1 MAVKK
6 RGLGRGLDA
15 LLGDSVLSDTPATP
29 QTIPV
34 ERIETNP
41 FQPRKDFDLDRL
53 RELADSIKTHG
64 VVQPVVVR
72 AAGNDDRYELV
83 AGERRWRAAQM
94 AGLTEIPVV
103 VRQLD
108 DRASLALAL
117 IENIQREDLGP
128 LEQAD
133 ALCRL
138 LEEFD
143 MTHQQLS
150 EAVGKSRTTITN
162 LFRLLELQPEVKKL
176 LSEGRIEMGHA
187 RALLGL
193 TGEQQAA
200 VALQVADGKMTVRAV
215 EQLVK
220 KMQNGAAA
228 PPSAPMDPDIKRLQD
243 ELTDTL
249 GAKVVIRH
257 GKQGKGRL
265 VINYSGLD
273 QLEGL
278 LERFR

>member
-1 MAVKK
+1 
-6 RGLGRGLDA
+6 
-15 LLGDSVLSDTPATP
+15 
-29 QTIPV
+29 
-34 ERIETNP
+34 
-41 FQPRKDFDLDRL
+41 
-53 RELADSIKTHG
+53 
-64 VVQPVVVR
+64 
-72 AAGNDDRYELV
+72 
-83 AGERRWRAAQM
+83 
-94 AGLTEIPVV
+94 
-103 VRQLD
+103 
-108 DRASLALAL
+108 
-117 IENIQREDLGP
+117 EDLGP

-162 LFRLLELQPEVKKL
+162 LLRLLELHPQVKKL

-215 EQLVK
+215 EQWVK
-220 KMQNGAAA
+220 KLQHGAPV
-228 PPSAPMDPDIKRLQD
+228 PPSVPMDPDIKRLQD

>member
-29 QTIPV
+29 QTISV

-143 MTHQQLS
+143 MTHRQLS

-162 LFRLLELQPEVKKL
+162 LLRLLELHPQVKKL

-215 EQLVK
+215 EQWVK
-220 KMQNGAAA
+220 KMQNGATD
-228 PPSAPMDPDIKRLQD
+228 PPSVPMDPDIKRLQD

>member
-162 LFRLLELQPEVKKL
+162 LLRLLELQPEVKKL

-215 EQLVK
+215 EQWVK